1 MSHAVL
7 ILTDET
13 DGTAERVAAEL
24 RFRDVPVVIVDAAD
38 FPQKLSMAATI
49 GPGRAWDGRLATTSG
64 GQVLDLAEVGAVYY
78 RRPTQFV
85 MDERMSAPERVFAYG
100 EARYGF
106 GGVLNALGAGSRP
119 CLWVN
124 APVPAAQASYKPVQ
138 LAAATAA
145 GLAVPESIITS
156 DPHAAHA
163 WATELGR
170 PIIYKPLG
178 GIWHADEG
186 QVRALYT
193 TRVQDVA
200 ELLDPKLSLTAHLFQ
215 EAVPKRFEVRAIV
228 VGARVFAA
236 RIDAGSDA
244 ARQDWR
250 ADYDALS
257 YAEYQLPAEVCAA
270 LVDLHAR
277 LDLVYGAVDL
287 ICDTSGRWVFLET
300 NPAGEWGWLA
310 REIGLPVASALAEL
324 MQKGPQWSR

>member
-1 MSHAVL
+1 VKHTVL

-13 DGTAERVAAEL
+13 DGTADRVADEL
-24 RFRDVPVVIVDAAD
+24 TLRGVPVVILDAAE
-38 FPQKLSMAATI
+38 FPGKLSMTATI
-49 GPGRAWDGRLATTSG
+49 SGAQPWSGRLSRTGETA
-64 GQVLDLAEVGAVYY
+64 LDLAQVGAVYY

-85 MDERMSAPERVFAYG
+85 MDERMSGPERTFAYA

-124 APVPAAQASYKPVQ
+124 SPVPAAHASYKPVQ
-138 LAAATAA
+138 LAAATAV
-145 GLAVPESIITS
+145 GLTIPETIITS
-156 DPHAAHA
+156 DPQAAHA

-193 TRVQDVA
+193 SHVEDPA
-200 ELLDPKLSLTAHLFQ
+200 ELLDPNLSLTAHLFQ
-215 EAVPKRFEVRAIV
+215 ESVPKQFEARAIV
-228 VGARVFAA
+228 VGSQVFAV
-236 RIDAGSDA
+236 RIDAGSEA

-250 ADYDALS
+250 ADYPALS
-257 YAEYQLPAEVCAA
+257 YAELELPSELSAA
-270 LVDLHAR
+270 LVELHAR

-287 ICDTSGRWVFLET
+287 IHDTSGRWVFLET

-310 REIGLPVASALAEL
+310 REVGIPVAAALAEV
-324 MQKGPQWSR
+324 MEKGLEWRR